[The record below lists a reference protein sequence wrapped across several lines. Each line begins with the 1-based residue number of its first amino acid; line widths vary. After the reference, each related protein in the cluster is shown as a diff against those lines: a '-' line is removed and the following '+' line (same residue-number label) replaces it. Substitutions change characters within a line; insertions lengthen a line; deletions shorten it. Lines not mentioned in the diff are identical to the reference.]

1 MEGRTELIFQIKMEK
16 GGELADKLQVTRM
29 MKKVKKLGP
38 IILALLISLTFL
50 PIPYGVAPA
59 QAQSVRALEVLEV
72 QPGTSYDLTN
82 FDWSFIPDRTVHLT
96 QMSMP
101 EFISKIDEINGKY
114 DIVYIG
120 NNTGSLLNPASYSA
134 LGSDFGITILPEGGI
149 NGICSKEYYSDNDIT
164 NKRAAVLKDFISSKQ
179 LTIFDQSIFNAWSCL
194 KDTKL
199 YQNFHSDV
207 NNANYPNV
215 VLVDTSFCFCKAS
228 NVRTAFSVYM
238 NNSQV
243 AKRPELT
250 LNSKPSEY
258 DGTDKSYQKDKSMGF
273 NFDIRSNSSTNDLTV
288 KLYQDING
296 DGIFKAKDDYAGQSE
311 QVYELDHRNS
321 GTGCTVNYRL
331 PDTSIGL
338 GLQPWKLEITDNGTG
353 AKSYVTGATAFKADS
368 GNELKIRVLQLK
380 PSGNTFSVYDDL
392 KNANGQNLLYKE
404 GVYNISVTEMSVSD
418 FNAAYADLQ
427 FGTPPSKPAKVNG
440 ENKTAPTD
448 LNGNYDMVIM
458 GFADIYGGNDLTNNN
473 ALQALQNFIK
483 TNQSVMFTHDTQT
496 YDVKSPGTWAYNM
509 TQNFRSLLGQQR
521 YYRTAPDST
530 RYYDPMPNACKDS
543 YGFSNLTLDRAN
555 FGLKNGLV
563 TFQTTTQ
570 AHKINDNLVTQ
581 FPFIL
586 GDIQVAPT
594 HFQYF
599 QLDLEDENIVPVYT
613 LKNSSRS
620 TIYAH
625 PGDGRNDYFTY
636 TKGTIT
642 FSGTGHSRPDSVEE
656 DKMFVNTII
665 KASRGAN
672 HAPTL
677 EIHGISDGMNI
688 ATVSTSID
696 FSFKATDIDLRD
708 QYLNADI
715 ELATSQDGSN
725 FSDYQ
730 KVKSF
735 RAADDVNSRLQN
747 GAIQPVSIA
756 KTADPN
762 IKAYKVK
769 VVAFDDSNA
778 QVSQEVLL
786 NNVDENIIQNPSI
799 TSRSGYSQMSVIK
812 NEALQTNIGF
822 TLIRPAASFKLD
834 LANSLSGSTMDVEIS
849 KVLCDGK
856 EIEFNVDNGDHEKIY
871 PKDSAFSGGMYTI
884 YTAITLGNGDMQ
896 EDQSF
901 TVTLTD
907 QTSALDA
914 VTQSEYNIP
923 SEPSL
928 NIYVVSSPK
937 LH

>member
-1 MEGRTELIFQIKMEK
+1 MEGRTELILQIEMEK
-16 GGELADKLQVTRM
+16 GGVLADKLQATRM
-29 MKKVKKLGP
+29 MKKVKKLGS

-50 PIPYGVAPA
+50 PIPYGAAPA

-72 QPGTSYDLTN
+72 QPGTSYELTN

-101 EFISKIDEINGKY
+101 EFISKVDEINGKY
-114 DIVYIG
+114 DVVYIG

-149 NGICSKEYYSDNDIT
+149 NGISSKEYYSDNDIT
-164 NKRAAVLKDFISSKQ
+164 NRRAAVLKDFISSKQ

-199 YQNFHSDV
+199 YQNFHSYV

-215 VLVDTSFCFCKAS
+215 VLVDTSFYFCKAS
-228 NVRTAFSVYM
+228 NLKTAFSAY
-238 NNSQV
+238 NSQV

-258 DGTDKSYQKDKSMGF
+258 DGTDNSYQKDKSMGF

-296 DGIFKAKDDYAGQSE
+296 DGIFKSKDDYAGQSE

-321 GTGCTVNYRL
+321 GTGYTVNYHL

-353 AKSYVTGATAFKADS
+353 AKSYVTGSTAFKADS

-380 PSGNTFSVYDDL
+380 PNRNTFSVYDDL
-392 KNANGQNLLYKE
+392 KNANGQNLLYKD

-427 FGTPPSKPAKVNG
+427 SGTPPSKPAKVNG
-440 ENKTAPTD
+440 VNKTAPTD

-473 ALQALQNFIK
+473 ALKALQNFIQ

-613 LKNSSRS
+613 LKNSSGS
-620 TIYAH
+620 TIYTH
-625 PGDGRNDYFTY
+625 PGDGRNDYYTY

-642 FSGTGHSRPDSVEE
+642 FSGTGHSRPDSIEE
-656 DKMFVNTII
+656 KKMFVNTII

-677 EIHGISDGMNI
+677 EINGISNGMNI
-688 ATVSTSID
+688 SAASMSID

-725 FSDYQ
+725 FSNYQ

-735 RAADDVNSRLQN
+735 RATDDVNSRLQN
-747 GAIQPVSIA
+747 GVIQPVSIA

-778 QVSQEVLL
+778 QVNQEVLL
-786 NNVDENIIQNPSI
+786 KNVDNNIMQNPSI
-799 TSRSGYSQMSVIK
+799 TSRSGYSQMSVVK
-812 NEALQTNIGF
+812 NDELQTNIGF
-822 TLIRPAASFKLD
+822 TLVRPASYFKLD
-834 LANSLSGSTMDVEIS
+834 LANSLNGSTMKVEIS
-849 KVLCDGK
+849 KVLWKGQ
-856 EIEFNVDNGDHEKIY
+856 EIGFNVDNDNHEKIY
-871 PKDSAFSGGMYTI
+871 PKDSVFPGGTYTI
-884 YTAITLGNGDMQ
+884 YAAITLGDGDMQ
-896 EDQSF
+896 EGQSF
-901 TVTLTD
+901 TVTLTH
-907 QTSALDA
+907 QTSAQDA
-914 VTQSEYNIP
+914 VNQSEYNIT
-923 SEPSL
+923 SEPSVK
-928 NIYVVSSPK
+928 IYVVSSPK